1 MLRLCSGTRPPLQAA
16 STRARRAEL
25 VQSRPDSL
33 SRPGQL
39 ASPWGLAWPREGQK
53 RKSTGQE
60 KERKPANQTKL
71 CQRSTVWLFP
81 PKLTRRS
88 KVHKEMQ
95 GTQNGRD
102 SPEDEEHSR
111 GLPFPSSKL
120 PRQHSAAGT
129 GPPCASGDEKRTPR
143 NNPRNAAFVVNWFSA
158 QVPGPLERGRW
169 FFQRVALGQP
179 QAREQSCTPSSRS
192 TRKSQ
197 PHVDQ
202 RPKQESKTTA
212 LQGKARGPPLG
223 PASENGF
230 SERYLTHKQP
240 KGKTDRRDFPKF
252 KAAVLQRAP
261 SRK

>member
-1 MLRLCSGTRPPLQAA
+1 M
-16 STRARRAEL
+16 AET
-25 VQSRPDSL
+25 
-33 SRPGQL
+33 
-39 ASPWGLAWPREGQK
+39 APR
-53 RKSTGQE
+53 
-60 KERKPANQTKL
+60 TKN
-71 CQRSTVWLFP
+71 TA
-81 PKLTRRS
+81 
-88 KVHKEMQ
+88 
-95 GTQNGRD
+95 
-102 SPEDEEHSR
+102 R

-143 NNPRNAAFVVNWFSA
+143 NNPRNWFSA

-179 QAREQSCTPSSRS
+179 RARERSCTPSSRS

-202 RPKQESKTTA
+202 RPRQESKATA
-212 LQGKARGPPLG
+212 LQGKARGHPLG

-230 SERYLTHKQP
+230 SESYLTHKQP